1 MHHRNRFE
9 AVVWRGASAPR
20 IVAVLLALGALAAST
35 PARGQEGQSLPSA
48 TSTEIMPL
56 ADVRVGMRGVG
67 YTVVRGT
74 EPEAFEF
81 EILGILE
88 NTFPKQSLIIAR
100 LSGLGLEE
108 VGIAG
113 GMSGS
118 PVYVDGKLV
127 GAVSYR
133 LGSFSTE
140 PVAGITP
147 IENML
152 QIRDAEATRA
162 SVAAAAPLASDLLAA
177 AANLLGGRPADLA
190 PLHPASAAAGIVPIA
205 TPVTI
210 GGVDP
215 ELVRRISPLFAAM
228 GWQPSLGGTSQ
239 NQALGGPLVPGS
251 AVAVQLM
258 RGDVTFTAVGTVTWV
273 DGDKVLAF
281 GHPFLQ
287 GGNVDFPMAAA
298 EVLMVLPSLAD
309 SQKLTAGGS
318 EVLGT
323 IRQDRQAGILGV
335 VGAAPPMVPVSLSVA
350 GNGVDEEFNFEMV
363 ADKSLSPTFLFIGLA
378 NALQSV
384 GTTSGDSALEVSG
397 EFNLA
402 GDYEPVIID
411 NRFSSPAQAFFSVA
425 QTISSI
431 YRLLYDNPFHPVEVR
446 SVHLDITLR
455 GDLRVA
461 EITRVWADRVEL
473 RPGESL
479 ELSVWLKPY
488 RQPEV
493 QIDIELQ
500 VPDDLAPGPISLLVG
515 GAGVV
520 AREESSFAQ
529 GDLEPQSVE
538 HIIRRLNR
546 TRPSDRIY
554 YQLSRTDEGA
564 FYGGQRMPSL
574 PPSVLDILNNSQT
587 SGEAIQLSK
596 TVLYESSEAVEYV
609 VSGEHR
615 IELNVR
621 RR

>member
-1 MHHRNRFE
+1 MHHRVRIK
-9 AVVWRGASAPR
+9 AVDCCGAAARRVGGLLLAMAALGASAP
-20 IVAVLLALGALAAST
+20 AA
-35 PARGQEGQSLPSA
+35 GQDGQSSA
-48 TSTEIMPL
+48 AASTEIMPL

-67 YTVVRGT
+67 YTVVQGT

-88 NTFPKQSLIIAR
+88 NTFPKQSLIVAR
-100 LSGLGLEE
+100 LSGLGFEE
-108 VGIAG
+108 IGIAG

-118 PVYVDGKLV
+118 PAYVDGKLI

-133 LGSFSTE
+133 LGSFPTE

-152 QIRDAEATRA
+152 QISDAEAARTAVGQA
-162 SVAAAAPLASDLLAA
+162 SSQASGMLTAAAD
-177 AANLLGGRPADLA
+177 LLGGRPADLA
-190 PLHPASAAAGIVPIA
+190 MLRPASAAAGIAPIA

-215 ELVRRISPLFAAM
+215 ELVRRISPLFETM

-239 NQALGGPLVPGS
+239 NEALNGPLEPGS

-273 DGDKVLAF
+273 DGDRVLAF

-287 GGNVDFPMAAA
+287 GGSVDFPMAAA

-318 EVLGT
+318 EVLGS
-323 IRQDRQAGILGV
+323 IRQDRQAGIFGV
-335 VGAAPPMVPVSLSVA
+335 VGAPPPMVPVAVSV
-350 GNGVDEEFNFEMV
+350 GGDGVEEEFNFEMV
-363 ADKSLSPTFLFIGLA
+363 ADKSLSPTFLFMGLA

-384 GTTSGDSALEVSG
+384 ATTSGDSALEVSG
-397 EFNLA
+397 EFNLGA
-402 GDYEPVIID
+402 DYEPVRIE
-411 NRFSSPAQAFFSVA
+411 NRFSSPAQAFFAMA

-431 YRLLYDNPFHPVEVR
+431 YQFLYDNPFHPVEVR
-446 SVHLDITLR
+446 SVNLDISLR

-500 VPDDLAPGPISLLVG
+500 VPDDLTPGPVSILVG
-515 GAGVV
+515 DAGIVS
-520 AREESSFAQ
+520 AEESSFVR
-529 GDLEPQSVE
+529 GDLAPQSVE
-538 HIIRRLNR
+538 QIIRLLNR

-564 FYGGQRMPSL
+564 FYGGRRMPSL
-574 PPSVLDILNNSQT
+574 PPSVLDILSNSQT
-587 SGEAIQLSK
+587 SGESIQLSK
-596 TVLYESSEAVEYV
+596 TVLHEASEPVEYV

>member
-1 MHHRNRFE
+1 
-9 AVVWRGASAPR
+9 
-20 IVAVLLALGALAAST
+20 
-35 PARGQEGQSLPSA
+35 
-48 TSTEIMPL
+48 MPL
-56 ADVRVGMRGVG
+56 AQVRVGMRGVG

-88 NTFPKQSLIIAR
+88 NTFPKQSLIVAR

-108 VGIAG
+108 TGIAG

-118 PVYVDGKLV
+118 PVYVDGKLI

-133 LGSFSTE
+133 LGSFPTE

-152 QIRDAEATRA
+152 QIRSAEATRT
-162 SVAAAAPLASDLLAA
+162 SAAAASSVTSGMLTAA
-177 AANLLGGRPADLA
+177 ADLLGGRSADLA
-190 PLHPASAAAGIVPIA
+190 PLRPASAAAGIAPIG

-210 GGVDP
+210 GGIDP
-215 ELVRRISPLFAAM
+215 EVVRRISPLFETM
-228 GWQPSLGGTSQ
+228 GWRLSLGGTSQ
-239 NQALGGPLVPGS
+239 NPALTGPLVPGS
-251 AVAVQLM
+251 SIAAQLM

-318 EVLGT
+318 EVLGS

-335 VGAAPPMVPVSLSVA
+335 IGASPSMVPVTVSV
-350 GNGVDEEFNFEMV
+350 GGDGVDEEFNFEMV

-397 EFNLA
+397 EFSLA
-402 GDYEPVIID
+402 AGYEPVKIE

-431 YRLLYDNPFHPVEVR
+431 YQLLYDNPFHPVEVQ
-446 SVHLDITLR
+446 SVDLDITLR
-455 GDLRVA
+455 ADLRVA

-493 QIDIELQ
+493 RIDIELQ
-500 VPDDLAPGPISLLVG
+500 VPDDLAPGPISILVG

-520 AREESSFAQ
+520 TEEESSFVQ
-529 GDLEPQSVE
+529 GDLAPQSVE
-538 HIIRRLNR
+538 DIIRLLNR

-554 YQLSRTDEGA
+554 YQLSRTDKGA
-564 FYGGQRMPSL
+564 FYGGRLNPSL
-574 PPSVLDILNNSQT
+574 PPSVLDILSSSQT
-587 SGEAIQLSK
+587 SGETMQLSK
-596 TVLYESSEAVEYV
+596 RVLYESSEPVEYV

-621 RR
+621 R